1 MTQTPPPAPNPTPGS
16 PDRRALVQAFQE
28 VVRSEQEKRFHP
40 SVPEPTASRRTA
52 RTVLLLAAA
61 GLFVILVTQ
70 PRWLFPRPPEENPAL
85 SEASLRV
92 RMFVEIDR
100 VERFRADNGRLPRTL
115 VEAGADTSGLTYT
128 PAEGGYTLGGVNN
141 GLSLTYRSGTPPRE
155 FLGDSYRL
163 ITQRGKS

>member
-1 MTQTPPPAPNPTPGS
+1 MAQTPPPAPNLTPGS
-16 PDRRALVQAFQE
+16 PDRRALLQAFQD
-28 VVRSEQEKRFHP
+28 VVRSEQEKRSHP
-40 SVPEPTASRRTA
+40 VAPEPSGARRTT

-61 GLFVILVTQ
+61 GLLVILVAQ
-70 PRWLFPRPPEENPAL
+70 PRWLFPRPPEETPAL

-100 VERFRADNGRLPRTL
+100 VERFRADSGRLPRTL

-128 PAEGGYTLGGVNN
+128 PVEGGYTLSGVNQ

>member
-70 PRWLFPRPPEENPAL
+70 PRWLFPRPPEETPAL

>member
-1 MTQTPPPAPNPTPGS
+1 
-16 PDRRALVQAFQE
+16 LLQAFQD
-28 VVRSEQEKRFHP
+28 VVRSEQEKKSHP
-40 SVPEPTASRRTA
+40 SGPESTASPRTT

-61 GLFVILVTQ
+61 GLLIILVAQ
-70 PRWLFPRPPEENPAL
+70 PRWLFPRPPEETPAL

-100 VERFRADNGRLPRTL
+100 VERFRADSGRLPRTL

-128 PAEGGYTLGGVNN
+128 PAEGGYTLSGVNN

-155 FLGDSYRL
+155 FLGTSYRM